1 MFCSLRHAPPSL
13 SPWFLPGLP
22 HSLCQMVWGILECVG
37 NRRRLGCPQG
47 GMEEVHTDTSDELGG
62 WGLGK
67 GWDSWVCLG
76 LGSLGT
82 DCVPPRSGSR
92 SPGWSFLPLHIHDPP
107 SPCECET

>member
-37 NRRRLGCPQG
+37 NQRRLGCPQG

-76 LGSLGT
+76 LGSLGNRLCPT
-82 DCVPPRSGSR
+82 PEWLAKPRMELPSSPHPRPPF
-92 SPGWSFLPLHIHDPP
+92 PM
-107 SPCECET
+107 